1 MEATAHVLDLTPPQ
15 SDNPVFALAKLYKS
29 LKERKDV
36 MEEAMKALNKQI
48 EAAEEQLANEM
59 ITEENSKFT
68 LAGKTF
74 YLTEKLYVNSL
85 SDMKDDLYKSL
96 RANGFGDMV
105 KDYVQPST
113 LKGLVK
119 EQLAESESDE
129 LPAWLDGY
137 VTWFKKPAIGMRTA

>member
-1 MEATAHVLDLTPPQ
+1 MEATAHVLDLTPPK
-15 SDNPVFALAKLYKS
+15 SDNPVFVLAELYQS
-29 LKERKDV
+29 LKEKKDSL
-36 MEEAMKALNKQI
+36 EAVLKDLNKQI
-48 EAAEEQLANEM
+48 EATEEQLANEM

-68 LAGKTF
+68 RRGKTF

-85 SDMKDDLYKSL
+85 ADMRDDLYKAL
-96 RANGFGDMV
+96 RANGFQDMV

-119 EQLAESESDE
+119 EQLAESDE

-137 VTWFKKPAIGMRTA
+137 VSWVKKPAIGMRTA